1 MMDIS
6 VTGQIPAGSIVVED
20 ASDPSDIR
28 LRLASDHAST
38 MRGGYHFRVTGAR
51 GQAVRLRI
59 LDVRD
64 LEADRLAG
72 RDGYEDAWTNTGP
85 HVSYDRRDWFRVPG
99 RVVGRDYVIHH
110 VPASDVCYYASWAP
124 YPLDRELDLIARV
137 AQSSRVRVAPVART
151 VMGADVDLLTIGE
164 AGPGKRTCWI
174 IARQHPSESM
184 SGYFLEGMLPR
195 LVDEHDPVARQ
206 LLDRAV
212 IHVVPNM
219 NPDGTRLGH
228 TRGNGAGANLNREWA
243 DPSPDRS
250 PEVFAVRARMEAT
263 GVDFFMDCHGDEE
276 LRCVFLGGP
285 LEIPSRTPRL
295 ASLFGQFERA
305 WMAVS
310 PEYEL
315 GHGYPGG
322 PPETA
327 DLRMAW
333 NWVAERF
340 GCLGVLLEQP
350 FKDTSW
356 ATDPVRGWSP
366 QRATL
371 LGHSFPAALNQVVA
385 HLR

>member
-1 MMDIS
+1 MIS
-6 VTGQIPAGSIVVED
+6 VTGAFPGGSIVVVD
-20 ASDPSDIR
+20 AADPADVR
-28 LRLASDHAST
+28 LRLRPDGDT
-38 MRGGYHFRVTGAR
+38 TVRGAYHFRVTGAR
-51 GQAVRLRI
+51 GVALRLRI

-72 RDGYEDAWTNTGP
+72 REGYEDAWTNTGP
-85 HVSYDRRDWFRVPG
+85 HVSYDRADWFRVPG
-99 RVVGRDYVIHH
+99 RMDGRDYVIDH
-110 VPASDVCYYASWAP
+110 VPARDVAYYASWAP
-124 YPLDRELDLIARV
+124 YPLDRELDLVARV
-137 AQSSRVRVAPVART
+137 QGSPRVRVET
-151 VMGADVDLLTIGE
+151 VGRSVLGADIDLLTFGE
-164 AGPGKRTCWI
+164 AVPGRRTCWV

-195 LVDEHDPVARQ
+195 LVDGHDPVARQ
-206 LLDRAV
+206 VLDRAV

-219 NPDGTRLGH
+219 NPDGTRLAN
-228 TRGNGAGANLNREWA
+228 TRLNAAGANLNREWA
-243 DPSPDRS
+243 DPSPGRS
-250 PEVFAVRARMEAT
+250 PEVAAVRARMEAT

-285 LEIPSRTPRL
+285 LEIPSRSPRL
-295 ASLFGQFERA
+295 AALFARFERA

-322 PPETA
+322 APAEA

-356 ATDPVRGWSP
+356 ATDPLRGWSP
-366 QRATL
+366 ERATR
-371 LGHSFPAALNQVVA
+371 LGASFVAALNQVVPG
-385 HLR
+385 LR

>member
-1 MMDIS
+1 MGIA
-6 VTGQIPAGSIVVED
+6 VTGEFPTGSIEVVD
-20 ASDPSDIR
+20 ATDPSDIR
-28 LRLASDHAST
+28 LRLRAD
-38 MRGGYHFRVTGAR
+38 RGTEIRGAYQLRLTGAR

-72 RDGYEDAWTNTGP
+72 REGFEDAWTNTGP
-85 HVSYDRRDWFRVPG
+85 HVSYDRANWFRVPG
-99 RVVGRDYVIHH
+99 RMIGRDYIIDH
-110 VPASDVCYYASWAP
+110 VPLHDVTYVASWAP
-124 YPLDRELDLIARV
+124 YSLDRELDLIARV
-137 AQSSRVRVAPVART
+137 QVSPRVRVETIGHGVLGAPVD
-151 VMGADVDLLTIGE
+151 MLTFGE
-164 AGPGKRTCWI
+164 AATHKRTCWI
-174 IARQHPSESM
+174 VARQHPSEAM
-184 SGYFLEGMLPR
+184 SGYFLEGMLTR

-206 LLDRAV
+206 LLDRALLY
-212 IHVVPNM
+212 VVPNM
-219 NPDGTRLGH
+219 NPDGTHLGH
-228 TRGNGAGANLNREWA
+228 TRTNGAGVNLNREWA
-243 DPSPDRS
+243 DPSPARS
-250 PEVFAVRARMEAT
+250 PEVVAVQARMLAT

-285 LEIPSRTPRL
+285 LEIPSRSPRL
-295 ASLFGQFERA
+295 ASLFAQFERA
-305 WMAVS
+305 WLAVS

-322 PPETA
+322 APAEA

-366 QRATL
+366 ERATR
-371 LGHSFPAALNQVVA
+371 LGTSFPAVLNQLVPA
-385 HLR
+385 LR

>member
-1 MMDIS
+1 MAIA
-6 VTGQIPAGSIVVED
+6 VTGDFPAGSIEVVD
-20 ASDPSDIR
+20 ASDPADIR
-28 LRLASDHAST
+28 LRLRADLGT
-38 MRGGYHFRVTGAR
+38 EVRGAYLFRVTGAR
-51 GQAVRLRI
+51 GAAVRLRI

-85 HVSYDRRDWFRVPG
+85 HVSYDRATWFRVAG
-99 RVVGRDYVIHH
+99 TMVGRDYVIDHMPLH
-110 VPASDVCYYASWAP
+110 DVAYYASWAP

-137 AQSSRVRVAPVART
+137 QMSPRVRVET
-151 VMGADVDLLTIGE
+151 IGASVLGVPIDLLTIGE
-164 AGPGKRTCWI
+164 ASPGKRTCWVV
-174 IARQHPSESM
+174 ARQHPSEAM

-212 IHVVPNM
+212 IYVVPNM

-228 TRGNGAGANLNREWA
+228 TRCNGAGANLNREWA
-243 DPSPDRS
+243 NPSPARS
-250 PEVFAVRARMEAT
+250 PEVVAVQARMAST

-285 LEIPSRTPRL
+285 LEIPSRSPRL
-295 ASLFGQFERA
+295 ASLFAQFERA
-305 WMAVS
+305 WMAAS

-322 PPETA
+322 PPAEA

-333 NWVAERF
+333 NWVAERY

-366 QRATL
+366 ERATR
-371 LGHSFPAALNQVVA
+371 LGASFVAALNQVVPS
-385 HLR
+385 LR

>member
-1 MMDIS
+1 
-6 VTGQIPAGSIVVED
+6 
-20 ASDPSDIR
+20 
-28 LRLASDHAST
+28 
-38 MRGGYHFRVTGAR
+38 
-51 GQAVRLRI
+51 
-59 LDVRD
+59 
-64 LEADRLAG
+64 
-72 RDGYEDAWTNTGP
+72 
-85 HVSYDRRDWFRVPG
+85 
-99 RVVGRDYVIHH
+99 

-250 PEVFAVRARMEAT
+250 PEVFAVRAQMEAT